1 MEIRISYLRNEPE
14 MSFKL
19 IWLLKRWHGR
29 MQQADLHGKLLAII
43 EDLNYIWHNNRFRT
57 EICLFASSFWKAQ
70 KENKTIQSVGSDYC
84 L

>member
-1 MEIRISYLRNEPE
+1 
-14 MSFKL
+14 
-19 IWLLKRWHGR
+19 

-57 EICLFASSFWKAQ
+57 KICLFASFFFFWKAQ
-70 KENKTIQSVGSDYC
+70 IENKAIQSVGNDYS